1 MTDSS
6 PEVVWRR
13 SPQVAFVDDGQ
24 RVVLL
29 DLTSPTTARPQ
40 LLNTT
45 AASIWRD
52 LGEGRTVLDIVANLS
67 LGATQPREAVI
78 RDVCRFLR
86 ELEGAGI
93 VRVDASP

>member
-1 MTDSS
+1 MTDDSN
-6 PEVVWRR
+6 ELVWHH

-52 LGEGRTVLDIVANLS
+52 LGEGRTVLDIVENLS

-78 RDVCRFLR
+78 RDVFRFLR

>member
-6 PEVVWRR
+6 PEVVWHR
-13 SPQVAFVDDGQ
+13 SPQAAFVDDGQ

-67 LGATQPREAVI
+67 LGATRPREAVV
-78 RDVCRFLR
+78 RDVVGFLR
-86 ELEGAGI
+86 ELEEAGI